1 LRNYFVLSANGL
13 SKNDVEKM
21 SENEIAD
28 YSESTLGGMTQLNGG
43 GADDLM
49 FLSANKY
56 YVKSFFE
63 AYKNDDYTS
72 TGYTVGGDTDLP
84 YLSASSNVMTLTV
97 KPAPISVVPDLKN
110 VSQNWT
116 DKDGNSLNVDRWYAF
131 SSDPNYIAI
140 SENKLDAALFAFD
153 TGDGRG
159 NPIVS
164 QAFSNDN
171 YFDMVERAYEY
182 DGVDPNDVLASG
194 TLVWG
199 DKNLEVDTTGL
210 TTPEQVSANGTEAR
224 TIKVKVSENSLTW
237 ATPAVSKNFVVSYPE
252 YTITVNPV
260 TSNTTTYK
268 YESMGLSGRAWYGS
282 TLKAV
287 KNRIYEGYKRT
298 NNSTGD
304 VTIYTNRSIS
314 SVTNKEYGSG
324 VYYDEACT
332 KAVSSDELMA
342 EVEPGTTVYVS
353 LNKIEVVSDNDT
365 KWATKTISNQ
375 AVPVLIEPRPIDV
388 YAHAYPY
395 RGEEFTGKI
404 NAADAYGD
412 ITTNTSIVNK
422 DSQGVNYGYDAY
434 FGEKK
439 SAFQGTDLLASTEVN
454 TKNASLV
461 DTTEETVKW
470 SYVDGVYRDTPY
482 KLYLDLTTGFS
493 ESGNDKLSAALAK
506 RFYINTA
513 VGYVTVQPKY
523 TITYM
528 LQYEDPRKDGG
539 AATDKLVAYETV
551 SFNKTQIYDG
561 QDEPQY
567 MNIIPTVGG
576 AKDEIAKWTEKG
588 DGVLNKE
595 DGDYISGWK
604 YMEAGGTT
612 FNYIDT
618 YVGGETELS
627 AADYFVTAVVSAYA
641 GSNVYIESI
650 APVFYEGLSHV
661 ADWYTNNIIDE
672 YDLPKVKA
680 TEIPDLEVVV
690 KKSDEATNLV
700 YGKDYT
706 ISYKNNK
713 DASVYFVDDSKTSL
727 ADKVKPVYSQKKK
740 KPQVIIKGAGKYK
753 GKFQATVY
761 FDIYPSNIEGGNTT
775 FITSLGAYYNDWR
788 STLNGIKSAYFAKT
802 GKSAKVSYKVQNVQY
817 PSKVTLNER
826 PIYDDPLYDIDLDY
840 NKGKITTLKKN
851 KDYSV
856 IIERMDT
863 AKDKNTKNMGWMAV
877 SEKEITPKEGS
888 SYKYRIT
895 VKGKGNYTGTVESK
909 EFRVYDQGT
918 AADISKLK
926 ITTPKNLKWEDLML
940 NADNSIK
947 ESIDLVDLGIKVEG
961 KAKSNATKTVTF
973 TSNVEG
979 YIYKVNKAGQQ
990 DNNGGTAN
998 FTLNNGKL
1006 TINNCDINDAGIYK
1020 LVIYGNNIRES
1031 TTDTKKNTTK
1041 TVKYAGTLEKTFTI
1055 KGIDLKASDFQLGWK
1070 SAKWDGSS
1078 KPQSLAFSKSAK
1090 SKLAKNQFGKNTL
1103 NQAYVD
1109 KYLKGAAVAATAE
1122 TWDPFWND
1130 TDKCFEAYIRDYILA
1145 GSTETAYVDNYL
1157 NGVGG
1162 LGGKVFGDVYYTDN
1176 GMDWKIKKKVDVY
1189 RYQLESGSKN
1199 KDVGTYT
1206 IYIPTDGIFGTDG
1219 LTLTYKR
1226 TGTATKILEVENVK

>member
-1 LRNYFVLSANGL
+1 ML
-13 SKNDVEKM
+13 
-21 SENEIAD
+21 
-28 YSESTLGGMTQLNGG
+28 
-43 GADDLM
+43 
-49 FLSANKY
+49 
-56 YVKSFFE
+56 
-63 AYKNDDYTS
+63 
-72 TGYTVGGDTDLP
+72 
-84 YLSASSNVMTLTV
+84 
-97 KPAPISVVPDLKN
+97 
-110 VSQNWT
+110 
-116 DKDGNSLNVDRWYAF
+116 
-131 SSDPNYIAI
+131 
-140 SENKLDAALFAFD
+140 AFD

-164 QAFSNDN
+164 QAGNTDN
-171 YFDMVERAYEY
+171 TNNRFDMDRQRKSTY
-182 DGVDPNDVLASG
+182 DGVAVNDVIQTG

-199 DKNLEVDTTGL
+199 DKKLEVKATGL
-210 TTPEQVSANGTEAR
+210 TTPEEVSANGTEAR

-237 ATPAVSKNFVVSYPE
+237 LKPAVSKNFIVSYPE

-260 TSNTTTYK
+260 TNTTTYK

-282 TLKAV
+282 TLNAV

-298 NNSTGD
+298 NNSTGV
-304 VTIYTNRSIS
+304 VTIYTNRRIS
-314 SVTNKEYGSG
+314 EVEKEYGSG

-365 KWATKTISNQ
+365 KFVTKTISNQ

-412 ITTNTSIVNK
+412 ITTNTSITYY
-422 DSQGVNYGYDAY
+422 DSQNVYYGYGSDTY
-434 FGEKK
+434 YTGKK

-454 TKNASLV
+454 AKNASLV
-461 DTTEETVKW
+461 DTTETTLAWVDANTYYEYRNGDVEQVYPAQ
-470 SYVDGVYRDTPY
+470 YVDDPYRV
-482 KLYLDLTTGFS
+482 YLDLTTGFS

-539 AATDKLVAYETV
+539 AAADKLVAYETV

-561 QDEPQY
+561 LKTEQK
-567 MNIIPTVGG
+567 MTINPTAGG

-604 YMEAGGTT
+604 YMQAGTT
-612 FNYIDT
+612 AFT
-618 YVGGETELS
+618 GSLGGYDQNSGDIS

-650 APVFYEGLSHV
+650 APVFYNGLSHI
-661 ADWYTNNIIDE
+661 ANLETANNDNYYRSKVKKTE
-672 YDLPKVKA
+672 LNDLPVNVMRTKGG
-680 TEIPDLEVVV
+680 TR
-690 KKSDEATNLV
+690 LV

-761 FDIYPSNIEGGNTT
+761 FDIYPSNIEGSNTNY
-775 FITSLGAYYNDWR
+775 ITSLGVYYKDGR
-788 STLNGIKSAYFAKT
+788 STIDGIKSVYFAKT
-802 GKSAKVSYKVQNVQY
+802 GKTAKVSYKVQNVQY
-817 PSKVTLNER
+817 PSKVTLNEWA
-826 PIYDDPLYDIDLDY
+826 PTVNPYYAIGPDTD
-840 NKGKITTLKKN
+840 KGKITTLKKN

-856 IIERMDT
+856 IIERYDKT
-863 AKDKNTKNMGWMAV
+863 DDKNENEMGWMAV
-877 SEKEITPKEGS
+877 SEKEITPKEGG
-888 SYKYRIT
+888 SYSYRVT
-895 VKGKGNYTGTVESK
+895 VKGKGNYTGTVTSDY
-909 EFRVYDQGT
+909 FNVYDQGSY
-918 AADISKLK
+918 ADISKLK

-947 ESIDLVDLGIKVEG
+947 KSIDLADLGIKVEN
-961 KAKSNATKTVTF
+961 KAKSSATKTVTF

-979 YIYKVNKAGQQ
+979 YICKVNKAGQQ
-990 DNNGGTAN
+990 DNNGGTAV

-1006 TINNCDINDAGIYK
+1006 TINNCDIDDAGIYK
-1020 LVIYGNNIRES
+1020 LVIYGNNIWER

-1041 TVKYAGTLEKTFTI
+1041 TVYYAGTLEKTFTI
-1055 KGIDLKASDFQLGWK
+1055 KGIDLKAGDFQLGWK
-1070 SAKWDGSS
+1070 TAKWDGSS
-1078 KPQSLAFSKSAK
+1078 KAQSLAFSKSAK

-1109 KYLKGAAVAATAE
+1109 KYLKGAAAAATAKE
-1122 TWDPFWND
+1122 YDPFWND

-1145 GSTETAYVDNYL
+1145 GNTETAYVDNYL

-1219 LTLTYKR
+1219 LRLTYKR
-1226 TGTATKILEVENVK
+1226 TGTATKILEVENTK